1 MNRQKL
7 SRLKLLGL
15 MAAFAG
21 PLLIAVV
28 LFWGKDWFE
37 FGSAAHGHL
46 LAPGQTLHQVS
57 AHYLAGPAPAP
68 LLDGRWLL
76 ISYGDGLCNLYCE
89 ADLFKMRQSRLA
101 IGRDLARVRTV
112 YLLAAHTAISPKLE
126 QILSRHPALS
136 VYALDAEQANYTAPD
151 LNRPG
156 IYIVDPLGNIVIY
169 YEASARSRALIKD
182 LKHLLKV
189 SKIG

>member
-1 MNRQKL
+1 MKKQKL

-15 MAAFAG
+15 MSAFAG
-21 PLLIAVV
+21 PLLIATV
-28 LFWGKDWFE
+28 LFWGKNWFE
-37 FGSAAHGHL
+37 FSSAAHGHL

-57 AHYLAGPAPAP
+57 AHYLVGPAPTP

-76 ISYGDGLCNLYCE
+76 VSYGDGSCNLYCE
-89 ADLFKMRQSRLA
+89 ADLFKMRQSRLVL
-101 IGRDLARVRTV
+101 GRDLARVRTV
-112 YLLAAHTAISPKLE
+112 YLLAPQTSISTELE

-136 VYALDAEQANYTAPD
+136 VYALNAKQPRHTAPD
-151 LNRPG
+151 LSRPG

-169 YEASARSRALIKD
+169 YEQNARSRALIKD